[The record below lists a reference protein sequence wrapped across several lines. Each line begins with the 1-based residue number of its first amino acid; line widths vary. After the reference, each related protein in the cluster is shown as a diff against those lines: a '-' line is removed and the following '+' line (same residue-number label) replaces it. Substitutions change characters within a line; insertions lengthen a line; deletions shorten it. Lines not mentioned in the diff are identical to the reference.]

1 MKFSLQNSI
10 DALRLVAILEGW
22 SYIILVLVAMPLKY
36 VFSNPILIRP
46 VGMIHGVLFVGYIL
60 LVLLCMW
67 QYKWSIWKGFLVFFI
82 SLVPFGTFIW
92 KRLYTI

>member
-10 DALRLVAILEGW
+10 DALLLVAILEGW
-22 SYIILVLVAMPLKY
+22 SYIILILVAMPLKY

-67 QYKWSIWKGFLVFFI
+67 QYKWSIWKGFLVFLI

>member
-67 QYKWSIWKGFLVFFI
+67 QYKWSIWKGFLVFLI